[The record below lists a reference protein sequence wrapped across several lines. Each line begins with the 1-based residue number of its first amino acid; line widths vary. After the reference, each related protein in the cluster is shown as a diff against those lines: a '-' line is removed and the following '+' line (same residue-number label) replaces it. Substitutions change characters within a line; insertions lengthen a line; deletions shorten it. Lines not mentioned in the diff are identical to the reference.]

1 MSDIELLEE
10 RNIIEKK
17 LKKSN
22 DINHK
27 KDLHLINIHHATLK
41 QLDLLTIINLVAV
54 IIGAIVGYYGMNFK
68 KMGKP
73 GNILSIKYP
82 NIFVIVLSIISSTAI
97 ILYYMYNKKLF
108 NYKDN

>member
-22 DINHK
+22 DINDK

-41 QLDLLTIINLVAV
+41 QLDLLTIINC
-54 IIGAIVGYYGMNFK
+54 
-68 KMGKP
+68 
-73 GNILSIKYP
+73 LS
-82 NIFVIVLSIISSTAI
+82 L
-97 ILYYMYNKKLF
+97 
-108 NYKDN
+108 